1 MSKGKKVKIVIE
13 GIILLFIVYCV
24 VLKMLPV
31 STGRLSTYEE
41 INDAVATAASRYKNT
56 VTLKTTGEPY
66 MDYQSV
72 LDKLMEKNMYAGGEF
87 YAFSY
92 VYTPDSGGEK
102 VAVKINHMSRLKSF
116 LVFIRSG
123 QISGKIKGLSD
134 YEKVKAVHDYI
145 ILHNEYNR
153 SSGGACN
160 TLYRGDSAYGF
171 GLESEHLWNRVQ
183 VDGHWYNIDLTW
195 DDLGGQNVGYD
206 YFLKSDADWQ
216 GHDHGGSDAETSM
229 DVTGKTAAEYYRM
242 FPNYNAIM
250 IWSIIGVIAAGFAL
264 YIWLLDRKMKRKKLE
279 KARLEAQ
286 EEAQRMEE
294 LHKRMQVVTGAFTD
308 EATVPANENAVTDY
322 QTAPYTTQ
330 MAENVDETT
339 MNHEQPQTADS
350 AESASQNKG
359 SGAHSGFR
367 LKQDD

>member
-1 MSKGKKVKIVIE
+1 
-13 GIILLFIVYCV
+13 
-24 VLKMLPV
+24 
-31 STGRLSTYEE
+31 
-41 INDAVATAASRYKNT
+41 
-56 VTLKTTGEPY
+56 
-66 MDYQSV
+66 
-72 LDKLMEKNMYAGGEF
+72 
-87 YAFSY
+87 
-92 VYTPDSGGEK
+92 
-102 VAVKINHMSRLKSF
+102 
-116 LVFIRSG
+116 
-123 QISGKIKGLSD
+123 
-134 YEKVKAVHDYI
+134 
-145 ILHNEYNR
+145 
-153 SSGGACN
+153 
-160 TLYRGDSAYGF
+160 
-171 GLESEHLWNRVQ
+171 
-183 VDGHWYNIDLTW
+183 
-195 DDLGGQNVGYD
+195 
-206 YFLKSDADWQ
+206 
-216 GHDHGGSDAETSM
+216 M

-294 LHKRMQVVTGAFTD
+294 LHKRMQVVTGVFTD
-308 EATVPANENAVTDY
+308 EAIVPANENAVTDY
-322 QTAPYTTQ
+322 QTAPYMTQ

>member
-1 MSKGKKVKIVIE
+1 
-13 GIILLFIVYCV
+13 
-24 VLKMLPV
+24 
-31 STGRLSTYEE
+31 
-41 INDAVATAASRYKNT
+41 
-56 VTLKTTGEPY
+56 
-66 MDYQSV
+66 
-72 LDKLMEKNMYAGGEF
+72 
-87 YAFSY
+87 
-92 VYTPDSGGEK
+92 
-102 VAVKINHMSRLKSF
+102 MSRLKSF

-160 TLYRGDSAYGF
+160 TLYRGDSACNGYALAFYIIMKKAGVPVTCEYGY

-216 GHDHGGSDAETSM
+216 GHDHGGSDAEVSM

-308 EATVPANENAVTDY
+308 EATVPANENVVTDY

-330 MAENVDETT
+330 MAENVDETI
-339 MNHEQPQTADS
+339 MNHEQPQTADPS
-350 AESASQNKG
+350 ESASQNKS